1 VDQAR
6 SNAAAADVSGIDATF
21 DVGVHEIYDR
31 YFRESIHPR
40 W

>member
-6 SNAAAADVSGIDATF
+6 SNAGAAGAAGIDATF

-31 YFRESIHPR
+31 YFRASIHPR